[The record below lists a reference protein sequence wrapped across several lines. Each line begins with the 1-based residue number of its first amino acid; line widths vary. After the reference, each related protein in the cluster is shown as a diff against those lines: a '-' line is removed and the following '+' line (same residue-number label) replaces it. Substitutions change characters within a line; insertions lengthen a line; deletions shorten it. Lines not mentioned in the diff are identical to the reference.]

1 MILQE
6 PVAYIPGYISC
17 ARTSPGGICGSS
29 VFYDIL
35 LQQFERIYDSP
46 GRKRLDRWLRRE
58 MVERMVAL
66 GGGDWGGAGW
76 LRERWLLARKKIL
89 KLCTLGYWD
98 FLGPRF
104 IIKQFAPETNTV
116 RSLSCTE
123 SVLLFILS
131 GFLFSDNTFRNNKCR
146 TKHIIYFLNT
156 LSIPMQE
163 MFEKRLHIYLHYIL
177 HS

>member
-58 MVERMVAL
+58 MVERVAV
-66 GGGDWGGAGW
+66 GGGVTEGGGVTKGAVTAGEEIDIEIVYPW
-76 LRERWLLARKKIL
+76 ILR
-89 KLCTLGYWD
+89 
-98 FLGPRF
+98 
-104 IIKQFAPETNTV
+104 
-116 RSLSCTE
+116 
-123 SVLLFILS
+123 
-131 GFLFSDNTFRNNKCR
+131 FSRATF
-146 TKHIIYFLNT
+146 Y
-156 LSIPMQE
+156 
-163 MFEKRLHIYLHYIL
+163 Y
-177 HS
+177 